1 MLSQSTFANKMMDEG
16 RLSAALDDRLD
27 IKRSSGGG
35 SGGGGG
41 GGGGG
46 NGGASVKCEDF
57 SSLYSIHSSDAALS
71 AATAV
76 GGPAVNRSLTDHS
89 GKFYEL

>member
-1 MLSQSTFANKMMDEG
+1 MLSQSTFATKMMDEG

-35 SGGGGG
+35 SGGG
-41 GGGGG
+41 
-46 NGGASVKCEDF
+46 NGGATVKCEDF

-76 GGPAVNRSLTDHS
+76 GGPVINRSLTDHS
-89 GKFYEL
+89 GKLLQTS